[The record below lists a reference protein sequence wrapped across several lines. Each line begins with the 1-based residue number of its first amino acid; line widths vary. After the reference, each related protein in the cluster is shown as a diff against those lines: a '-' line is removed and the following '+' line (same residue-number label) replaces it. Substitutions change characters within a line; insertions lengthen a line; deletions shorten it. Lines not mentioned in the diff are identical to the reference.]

1 LSNEL
6 KKKEEWVWN
15 PDEVLRQLDTMI
27 EDFKKNVVM
36 PMMPMMPMIPMKAK
50 AWQHHIMKAPRVDL
64 NDLGD
69 HYEAFI
75 EVPGIEKEAVQVHM
89 TNNTLEVN
97 AEVEMEKEEKKECLM
112 RERSHEEV
120 YRRITFPEE
129 IIPEEAEARV
139 TNGLLTVTVPKKHK
153 PQERTKIEVK

>member
-1 LSNEL
+1 MSKEL

-15 PDEVLRQLDTMI
+15 PEEMFRELDTMI
-27 EDFKKNVVM
+27 EDFKKNV
-36 PMMPMMPMIPMKAK
+36 MMPMIPMLPMKAK
-50 AWQHHIMKAPRVDL
+50 AWRHHMMKSPRVDL
-64 NDLGD
+64 NDIGD

-89 TNNTLEVN
+89 TKTTLEVN
-97 AEVEMEKEEKKECLM
+97 AEVEVEKEEKKEFLM
-112 RERSHEEV
+112 RERSHQEV

-139 TNGLLTVTVPKKHK
+139 ANGLLTVTVPKRHK